1 MRASRGAITAKHKPF
16 VKTHSRAFAI
26 TGLVI
31 VLLTFLV
38 KEVFQEKLKELHDSI
53 TEAQRVEEEANRDDN
68 AVLDG
73 VQMNMRVGQIQNQ
86 LAAARIGGTIQG
98 RDLRDEI
105 TDTAQVL
112 VNAEQRFD
120 RVSNM
125 LDKLPGNTEALK
137 AKRDELGHNLADLK
151 SEVADGISK
160 SQSAK
165 NQGPMNHVLVIAEM
179 LQVLVFDLKL
189 VPLQAA
195 VAQTAKRE
203 RDVDEALYD
212 KCNYTYWILHL
223 IGWGAMAIGVL
234 YGIKSPGE

>member
-1 MRASRGAITAKHKPF
+1 MRATRKVVTPKHKPL

-38 KEVFQEKLKELHDSI
+38 KEVFQEKLKDLRDSI
-53 TEAQRVEEEANRDDN
+53 AEAERTEAEASRDDS

-73 VQMNMRVGQIQNQ
+73 VQMNMRLGEIQNQ
-86 LAAARIGGTIQG
+86 LAAARIGGTVQG

-105 TDTAQVL
+105 SDTVQVL
-112 VNAEQRFD
+112 VNTEQRFD
-120 RVSNM
+120 RVSKM

-137 AKRDELGHNLADLK
+137 VKRDGLNHDLADLK
-151 SEVADGISK
+151 NEVADGISK

-165 NQGPMNHVLVIAEM
+165 SQGPMNHILVLAEM

-189 VPLQAA
+189 LPLQMA
-195 VAQTAKRE
+195 VTETTKRVG
-203 RDVDEALYD
+203 DADEALYD
-212 KCNYTYWILHL
+212 KCNYTYWTLHL
-223 IGWGAMAIGVL
+223 IGWGIMLIGVIL
-234 YGIKSPGE
+234 GMKSPED